1 MPGVRLLEWG
11 DRIVATDPNTV
22 NNKFCSYFNLS
33 SRRDMLAAQVATLSA
48 ELSATLNG
56 G

>member
-22 NNKFCSYFNLS
+22 NSKFRTYFSLS
-33 SRRDMLAAQVATLSA
+33 SRRKILATQVATLTA
-48 ELSATLNG
+48 ELSATLNTV
-56 G
+56 

>member
-22 NNKFCSYFNLS
+22 NNKFRTYFNLS
-33 SRRDMLAAQVATLSA
+33 SRRDIITAQVATLIT
-48 ELSATLNG
+48 ELSATINAG
-56 G
+56 